1 MPRGTVTIYS
11 HRAMVRFER
20 EGTNIAS
27 TIVEDVGYSPG
38 TTIEIGLSTDAIEVI
53 SEESEDFNY
62 DQNS

>member
-1 MPRGTVTIYS
+1 
-11 HRAMVRFER
+11 MVRFER